1 MDIDAMHAFLRVDA
15 YWSRGIPRDG
25 VERVIAGSL
34 CFGAYLDAG
43 LVGFARLV
51 ADHAAFAYRCDV
63 FVPNEHRG
71 KGDGRALIDRVFAQD
86 AVRALRRVARVTSDA
101 HALYTRCIAR
111 PASRRSRIRRAGWS
125 RIGPASTRGRRPARR
140 GGPAARIAAPRGA
153 RRAYN
158 TRSSIFMERIMTE
171 QEAERIATHRHYKGG
186 LYRVIGVA
194 RHSETEERLVVYEQ
208 LWPKERSLWVR
219 PEAMFEETL
228 ADGTPRFRK
237 LAD

>member
-1 MDIDAMHAFLRVDA
+1 MHAFLRVDA

-25 VERVIAGSL
+25 GERVIAGSL

-101 HALYTRCIAR
+101 HALYR
-111 PASRRSRIRRAGWS
+111 PAGFTALAHPPRWMELHRPGVYAQPPAGAAATAGQPPVADMPVTDVPFRTLPAWDVRVSDGTIRGVLSRWANTAGWQLVWDAPVDFS
-125 RIGPASTRGRRPARR
+125 IDAQATLRGSFEDALQALVASLGRTSTPIQA
-140 GGPAARIAAPRGA
+140 I
-153 RRAYN
+153 
-158 TRSSIFMERIMTE
+158 
-171 QEAERIATHRHYKGG
+171 
-186 LYRVIGVA
+186 LYRGNHVLRVVA
-194 RHSETEERLVVYEQ
+194 Q
-208 LWPKERSLWVR
+208 G
-219 PEAMFEETL
+219 A
-228 ADGTPRFRK
+228 G
-237 LAD
+237 

>member
-1 MDIDAMHAFLRVDA
+1 MHAFLRVDA